1 MEGLLAG
8 GTIVNGVQIGINDY
22 PVGNFPTVSATTIAS
37 ANPGNVATLK
47 TATNAG
53 AVYINSAQNNITPN
67 SVFQTGGAITP
78 TGYYDILGAGTNGT
92 LYSIIGQNTF
102 NGQLYYTS
110 IFPSILSET
119 DRVAVETQNTGVQP
133 ATNSW
138 ITEWPPIAL
147 NASSTGG
154 TIYSCPVYGQPYGNG
169 VYIIT
174 ASTTYSTSAPWYAFD
189 KIAVGS
195 FPICWASAA
204 NYNGTTGVYAG
215 TASITGLGTGEWL
228 QIQLPT
234 AIYLQSYSLTCIQSG
249 GIGQAPSTYYVAGSN
264 NGTSWTIID
273 SRTGINWVTQFQ
285 TQYFTLNSPSIVAY
299 SYYVIICSAVM
310 AGNGYFAL
318 DEWRLFGNQYPI
330 YKIPGFI
337 NFKPTPVFALDRLSP
352 IALASANALYSVR
365 RLFSTWTSPVIQIR
379 RAIDSVTLDF
389 YGDQYGTLISAT
401 GLSVQNF
408 IGGTTTAN
416 SIGYVTVWYDQSG
429 KGANATQ
436 PTTTLQPAIDWVNAR
451 VDFTAQSGTAYMS
464 MPNSTMPTGDQSY
477 TISFKHA
484 GTASVGNNIV
494 VVSASALSTY
504 VNQQTLEI
512 IVINTRAIAI
522 GWQPMQWNTGA
533 SWPNAGIPDT
543 ITTSYITGG
552 GTNSMIIY
560 QNGTSA
566 GTNSPGTTRA
576 TLATYNYIGNSP
588 WRSAQYLGTQLNY
601 LAIFSSALTS
611 TYQSTT
617 SSLPSSDQT
626 VIESQANFADPYYS
640 NVVLLLHGD
649 YDFTDTSQYNAILT
663 TSGTAPTINA
673 TATYIKF
680 GAGSIAFG
688 GAGYLVTPTSNNY
701 NLGNQNFTI
710 EFWMYITTI
719 GSGNY
724 ALFDG
729 TLWRIIFSGG
739 ALIFQCYASATNVFV
754 TSNSQFSNATMY
766 HVAVV
771 RNGNTLSIYSNG
783 AIVPLSSGSGLL
795 QYPLTSTA
803 ISIGGSSYGN
813 SPSGTYLDE
822 IRITIGVARYTA
834 PFTPPAQPFGPLE
847 WPPIAMT
854 SSANSGQLVTG
865 QSYGNGTYTVTSSSQ
880 YGNSISLVNYEA
892 FDKSV
897 TPASNSNTWLS
908 GNGNNGFTSYTSAL
922 AYIGPYFTNGIGGE
936 WLQIQLPCNIILTGY
951 SLGGGSIGTQWLP
964 SSWYIFGSLDGAH
977 WYQLDSRSVPVNTIG
992 TSPVNPYTINGLS
1005 LPYYKYFR
1013 LVITRNNNTTGFDI
1027 CGIGEWKLYGY

>member
-138 ITEWPPIAL
+138 ITEWPPVAL

-379 RAIDSVTLDF
+379 RAIDSATLDF

-416 SIGYVTVWYDQSG
+416 SIGYVTIWYDQSG

-451 VDFTAQSGTAYMS
+451 VDFTAQSGTAYML
-464 MPNSTMPTGDQSY
+464 MPNGTVPLNNIASTITFKNGTINGTGERGLMIGGLNGTTSASY
-477 TISFKHA
+477 AIGVNSTSQYFSSFWAGGGITISSPTYIIGYIITFKNLYISA
-484 GTASVGNNIV
+484 TQTSYGYVNGGSLATATATASAQPTTVGYYDVLGSSRN
-494 VVSASALSTY
+494 
-504 VNQQTLEI
+504 
-512 IVINTRAIAI
+512 
-522 GWQPMQWNTGA
+522 G
-533 SWPNAGIPDT
+533 
-543 ITTSYITGG
+543 TGG
-552 GTNSMIIY
+552 QTIGGSPF
-560 QNGTSA
+560 NGQVYFTSI
-566 GTNSPGTTRA
+566 
-576 TLATYNYIGNSP
+576 L
-588 WRSAQYLGTQLNY
+588 
-601 LAIFSSALTS
+601 SSALAT
-611 TYQSTT
+611 
-617 SSLPSSDQT
+617 LDQT

-719 GSGNY
+719 GTSNY

-729 TLWRIIFSGG
+729 TLWRIIFSNG
-739 ALIFQCYASATNVFV
+739 AFIFQCYASATNVFV

-803 ISIGGSSYGN
+803 ISIGGSSFGN
-813 SPSGTYLDE
+813 SPSGTYLDD

-847 WPPIAMT
+847 WPPSALG
-854 SSANSGQLVTG
+854 SSASTG
-865 QSYGNGTYTVTSSSQ
+865 QSLTGLSYGNGTYTVSASSGTAYYGFDKNTAS
-880 YGNSISLVNYEA
+880 GNSWVSAN
-892 FDKSV
+892 S
-897 TPASNSNTWLS
+897 TTSN
-908 GNGNNGFTSYTSAL
+908 TSYT
-922 AYIGPYFTNGIGGE
+922 GTYFTNSIGGE
-936 WLQIQLPCNIILTGY
+936 WLQIQLPNNIILSSY
-951 SLGGGSIGTQWLP
+951 S
-964 SSWYIFGSLDGAH
+964 IFGGTSSANNLPYTWYVFASLDGAH
-977 WYQLDSRSVPVNTIG
+977 WYQIDSRNISPNTITT
-992 TSPVNPYTINGLS
+992 TSTYTVSGLAV
-1005 LPYYKYFR
+1005 PAYMYYR
-1013 LVITRNNNTTGFDI
+1013 LVITRVNGSTATTS
-1027 CGIGEWKLYGY
+1027 GIGEWKLYGY

>member
-67 SVFQTGGAITP
+67 SVFQTGGAVTP

-110 IFPSILSET
+110 IFPSILSES
-119 DRVAVETQNTGVQP
+119 DRIAVETQNTGVQP

-138 ITEWPPIAL
+138 ITEWPPVGL
-147 NASSTGG
+147 NAPSTGG
-154 TIYSCPVYGQPYGNG
+154 TIYTCTVYGQPYGNG

-174 ASTTYSTSAPWYAFD
+174 ASSVPPSSVCAPWYAFD
-189 KIAVGS
+189 KNTVGT

-204 NYNGTTGVYAG
+204 NYNGTTGVYSG

-264 NGTSWTIID
+264 NGTSWTIVD
-273 SRTGINWVTQFQ
+273 SRVGITWTTAFQ
-285 TQYFTLNSPSIVAY
+285 TQYFTLNSSPIVAY

-310 AGNGYFAL
+310 SANAYFAL

-379 RAIDSVTLDF
+379 RTSDSSTLDF

-416 SIGYVTVWYDQSG
+416 SIGYVTIWYDQSG

-451 VDFTAQSGTAYMS
+451 VDFTAQSGTAYML
-464 MPNSTMPTGDQSY
+464 MPNGTVPLNNIASTITFKNGTINGSGERGLLTGGLNGTTSAAYAIGVNSTSQYFSNFWAGGGI
-477 TISFKHA
+477 TISSPTYIIGYIITFKNLYISA
-484 GTASVGNNIV
+484 SQTSYGYVNGGSLATATGLTAS
-494 VVSASALSTY
+494 A
-504 VNQQTLEI
+504 
-512 IVINTRAIAI
+512 
-522 GWQPMQWNTGA
+522 QPTT
-533 SWPNAGIPDT
+533 AGYYDVLG
-543 ITTSYITGG
+543 SSRNGTGG
-552 GTNSMIIY
+552 QTIGGNPF
-560 QNGTSA
+560 NGQVYFTSI
-566 GTNSPGTTRA
+566 
-576 TLATYNYIGNSP
+576 L
-588 WRSAQYLGTQLNY
+588 
-601 LAIFSSALTS
+601 SSALAT
-611 TYQSTT
+611 
-617 SSLPSSDQT
+617 LDQT
-626 VIESQANFADPYYS
+626 VIESQATFADPYYS

-673 TATYIKF
+673 TATYIKY
-680 GAGSIAFG
+680 GTGSIAFG

-719 GSGNY
+719 GTGNY

-729 TLWRIIFSGG
+729 TSWRIIFSGG
-739 ALIFQCYASATNVFV
+739 AFIFLCYESASNVFA

-771 RNGNTLSIYSNG
+771 RNCNSLSIYSNG
-783 AIVPLSSGSGLL
+783 AIVPLSSGTGLL

-813 SPSGTYLDE
+813 SPSGTYLDD

-834 PFTPPAQPFGPLE
+834 PFTPPAQPFGPVE
-847 WPPIAMT
+847 WPPVAMT

-880 YGNSISLVNYEA
+880 YGNGSSLVNYEA

-897 TPASNSNTWLS
+897 TSASNSNTWLS
-908 GNGNNGFTSYTSAL
+908 GNGNNGFTYYTSAL

-936 WLQIQLPCNIILTGY
+936 WLQIQLPYNIVLTGY
-951 SLGGGSIGTQWLP
+951 SLGGGSSGTQWLP

-1013 LVITRNNNTTGFDI
+1013 LVITRNNNTSALDI